1 MSSSSDVVVDASP
14 FDLPGRKGRRGR
26 NGRADSAALCLHGL
40 TGTPYEVRPL
50 GAALAARGIRALGP
64 ALPGHNETPGAL
76 AATTHRDWL
85 EAARSHL
92 RALRADHER
101 VFVVGLSMGGL
112 LTLQLAAEAGPDA
125 VVTVATPLR
134 LQGVVPWLVPVL
146 KYLVPFPKKRGS
158 DIRDPEA
165 RRRHPG
171 YGVMPLRSVHELMR
185 LQEQVRP
192 QLKRVRCP
200 ILVAHGVHDRTA
212 DPTDARSIIEQVG
225 SDRPELLLLEVHDR
239 TADPTDARSIIE
251 QVGSD
256 RPELLLLESS
266 GHVVPVDR
274 DGPTLARATAEFLV
288 RRGSGNPGVPSGGRF
303 FPENA
308 LTGPYSRS

>member
-1 MSSSSDVVVDASP
+1 MSSSSDVTVDTSP
-14 FDLPGRKGRRGR
+14 FDLPGRQGEGSPENER
-26 NGRADSAALCLHGL
+26 SAALCLHGL

-64 ALPGHNETPGAL
+64 ALPGHNDTPGAL
-76 AATTHRDWL
+76 AATSHHDWL

-92 RALRADHER
+92 RALRADHDW

-112 LTLQLAAEAGPDA
+112 LTLQLAAEAEADA

-134 LQGVVPWLVPVL
+134 LRGVVPWVVPLL

-165 RRRHPG
+165 RKRHPG
-171 YGVMPLRSVHELMR
+171 YRVMPLRSVHELMR
-185 LQEQVRP
+185 LQEQVRR
-192 QLKRVRCP
+192 QLERVQCP

-212 DPTDARSIIEQVG
+212 DPADARSIIEQVG
-225 SDRPELLLLEVHDR
+225 SDRHELLW
-239 TADPTDARSIIE
+239 
-251 QVGSD
+251 
-256 RPELLLLESS
+256 LESS
-266 GHVVPVDR
+266 GHVVPGDR
-274 DGPTLARATAEFLV
+274 DGPTLARATAEFLI
-288 RRGSGNPGVPSGGRF
+288 RQGSGEPGVPSGKVLSG
-303 FPENA
+303 NA

>member
-1 MSSSSDVVVDASP
+1 MWCGPPRRGGVSSSSDLGVDASP
-14 FDLPGRKGRRGR
+14 FDLPGRSGRS
-26 NGRADSAALCLHGL
+26 GRADSAALCLHGL

-64 ALPGHNETPGAL
+64 ALPGHNDTPGAL

-92 RALRADHER
+92 RALRADHAR

-112 LTLQLAAEAGPDA
+112 LTLQLAAEAGADA

-134 LQGVVPWLVPVL
+134 LRGVVPRIVPWL

-158 DIRDPEA
+158 DIRDPQA

-171 YGVMPLRSVHELMR
+171 YRVMPLRSVHELMR
-185 LQEQVRP
+185 LQAQVRP
-192 QLKRVRCP
+192 QLERVRCP

-212 DPTDARSIIEQVG
+212 DPADARSIIEQVS
-225 SDRPELLLLEVHDR
+225 SDRSELLW
-239 TADPTDARSIIE
+239 
-251 QVGSD
+251 
-256 RPELLLLESS
+256 LESS

-274 DGPTLARATAEFLV
+274 DGPALARATAEFLI
-288 RRGSGNPGVPSGGRF
+288 RQGSGTPGSLRGRF
-303 FPENA
+303 FPE
-308 LTGPYSRS
+308 TR

>member
-1 MSSSSDVVVDASP
+1 MRSSSDVVVDASP
-14 FDLPGRKGRRGR
+14 FDLRGQRGR
-26 NGRADSAALCLHGL
+26 SGRADSAALCLHGL

-50 GAALAARGIRALGP
+50 GAALADRGIRALGP
-64 ALPGHNETPGAL
+64 ALPGHGDTPGAL

-112 LTLQLAAEAGPDA
+112 LTLQLAAEAEADA

-134 LQGVVPWLVPVL
+134 LRGMVPWVVPLL

-165 RRRHPG
+165 RERHPG
-171 YGVMPLRSVHELMR
+171 YRVMPLRSVHELMR
-185 LQEQVRP
+185 LQEQVRR
-192 QLKRVRCP
+192 QLERVQCP

-212 DPTDARSIIEQVG
+212 DPADARSIIEQVG
-225 SDRPELLLLEVHDR
+225 SDRHELLW
-239 TADPTDARSIIE
+239 
-251 QVGSD
+251 
-256 RPELLLLESS
+256 LESS

-274 DGPTLARATAEFLV
+274 DGPTLARATAEFLI
-288 RRGSGNPGVPSGGRF
+288 RQGSGEPGVPSGKGLSG
-303 FPENA
+303 NA

>member
-1 MSSSSDVVVDASP
+1 MSSSSEVVVDASP
-14 FDLPGRKGRRGR
+14 FDLPGRKGRSGR
-26 NGRADSAALCLHGL
+26 SGRADSAALCLHGL

-146 KYLVPFPKKRGS
+146 KYVVPFPKKRGS

-225 SDRPELLLLEVHDR
+225 SDRPELLLLE
-239 TADPTDARSIIE
+239 
-251 QVGSD
+251 
-256 RPELLLLESS
+256 SS

-274 DGPTLARATAEFLV
+274 DGPALARATAEFLI
-288 RRGSGNPGVPSGGRF
+288 RQGSGDPGVPSGKVLSG
-303 FPENA
+303 NA

>member
-1 MSSSSDVVVDASP
+1 MWCGPPRRGGVSSSSDLGVDASP
-14 FDLPGRKGRRGR
+14 FDLPGRS
-26 NGRADSAALCLHGL
+26 GRADSAALCLHGL

-64 ALPGHNETPGAL
+64 ALPGHNDTPGAL

-92 RALRADHER
+92 RALRADHAR

-112 LTLQLAAEAGPDA
+112 LTLQLAAEAGADA

-134 LQGVVPWLVPVL
+134 LRGMVPRIVPWL

-158 DIRDPEA
+158 DIRDPQA

-171 YGVMPLRSVHELMR
+171 YRVMPLRSVHELMR
-185 LQEQVRP
+185 LQAQVRP
-192 QLKRVRCP
+192 QLERVRCP

-212 DPTDARSIIEQVG
+212 DPADARSIIEQVS
-225 SDRPELLLLEVHDR
+225 SDRPELLW
-239 TADPTDARSIIE
+239 
-251 QVGSD
+251 
-256 RPELLLLESS
+256 LESS

-274 DGPTLARATAEFLV
+274 DGPALARATAEFLI
-288 RRGSGNPGVPSGGRF
+288 RQGSGTPGSLRGRF
-303 FPENA
+303 FPE
-308 LTGPYSRS
+308 TR